1 MAKDPFFTI
10 EDFKMAFSIFC
21 VVCGIGTLS
30 MPGNYARAGYAWAT
44 IALVFMAAI
53 NIYAS
58 VCISKVMLAAPK
70 NCKTLG
76 DIGGWVFGT
85 PGRVAINISHMLVC
99 TMAPIMYLVLGG
111 TILTV
116 LFPDSYSDSVWIILM
131 GLSLLP
137 VCLVP
142 TLKESAGTAT
152 AGALGVVFS
161 DAIAIYFL
169 LSSIEIPEGVSPP
182 SPDISLSGVATV
194 FGSLALSYGAG
205 IIIPSLQREHSQ
217 PERMPRVITVT
228 LVLVSFC
235 FLVVSVLGVFKVGCQ
250 IPGNLLF
257 AITGSKLGF
266 TASRGGVIL
275 AFLFMHLHIVI
286 AFALVLFPAM
296 FMAERVVL
304 GLHKQEGCAKDVDA
318 IDLETPK
325 DLSADLLQHDDPSA
339 AYKAPGAY
347 AKAAVLRT
355 IMVAICVVIAIVFKD
370 KFGDL
375 LDFIGASATSTCCMI
390 LPIAFYLKTFW
401 VKLSKAEKCFAVL
414 SMIVTTALAIYVSI
428 KTGIALFSPTESA
441 TVFPF
446 CPAEYQQVVYTNR
459 THYKF

>member
-1 MAKDPFFTI
+1 
-10 EDFKMAFSIFC
+10 
-21 VVCGIGTLS
+21 
-30 MPGNYARAGYAWAT
+30 
-44 IALVFMAAI
+44 
-53 NIYAS
+53 
-58 VCISKVMLAAPK
+58 
-70 NCKTLG
+70 
-76 DIGGWVFGT
+76 
-85 PGRVAINISHMLVC
+85 
-99 TMAPIMYLVLGG
+99 
-111 TILTV
+111 
-116 LFPDSYSDSVWIILM
+116 
-131 GLSLLP
+131 
-137 VCLVP
+137 
-142 TLKESAGTAT
+142 
-152 AGALGVVFS
+152 
-161 DAIAIYFL
+161 
-169 LSSIEIPEGVSPP
+169 
-182 SPDISLSGVATV
+182 
-194 FGSLALSYGAG
+194 
-205 IIIPSLQREHSQ
+205 
-217 PERMPRVITVT
+217 MPRVITVT

-235 FLVVSVLGVFKVGCQ
+235 FLIVSVLGVFKVGCQ

-304 GLHKQEGCAKDVDA
+304 GLHKQEGIAKDIDV

-325 DLSADLLQHDDPSA
+325 DLSTDLLQHDDPSA

-347 AKAAVLRT
+347 LKAAVLRT
-355 IMVAICVVIAIVFKD
+355 IMVALCVVVAIAFKD

-414 SMIVTTALAIYVSI
+414 SMVVTTALAIYVSI

-446 CPAEYQQVVYTNR
+446 CPVEYQQVVYTNR

>member
-1 MAKDPFFTI
+1 
-10 EDFKMAFSIFC
+10 
-21 VVCGIGTLS
+21 
-30 MPGNYARAGYAWAT
+30 
-44 IALVFMAAI
+44 
-53 NIYAS
+53 
-58 VCISKVMLAAPK
+58 
-70 NCKTLG
+70 
-76 DIGGWVFGT
+76 
-85 PGRVAINISHMLVC
+85 
-99 TMAPIMYLVLGG
+99 
-111 TILTV
+111 
-116 LFPDSYSDSVWIILM
+116 M

-152 AGALGVVFS
+152 AGALGVLFA
-161 DAIAIYFL
+161 DAIAIYIL
-169 LSSIEIPEGVSPP
+169 VSNIEIPDEVSPP
-182 SPDISLSGVATV
+182 SPELSLSGVATV
-194 FGSLALSYGAG
+194 FGSLALAYAAG

-296 FMAERVVL
+296 FMAERIVL
-304 GLHKQEGCAKDVDA
+304 GLHKNSPVAKEAADV

-325 DLSADLLQHDDPSA
+325 DTTTELIAHHDDPA
-339 AYKAPGAY
+339 DAYKAPGAY

-355 IMVAICVVIAIVFKD
+355 IMVALCVVVAIAFKD

-375 LDFIGASATSTCCMI
+375 LDFIGASATATCCMI

-401 VKLSKAEKCFAVL
+401 PTLSKAEKCFAIF
-414 SMIVTTALAIYVSI
+414 SMLVTTVLAVYVSI

-441 TVFPF
+441 ITFPF
-446 CPAEYQQVVYTNR
+446 CPEKYQHYVYTNR